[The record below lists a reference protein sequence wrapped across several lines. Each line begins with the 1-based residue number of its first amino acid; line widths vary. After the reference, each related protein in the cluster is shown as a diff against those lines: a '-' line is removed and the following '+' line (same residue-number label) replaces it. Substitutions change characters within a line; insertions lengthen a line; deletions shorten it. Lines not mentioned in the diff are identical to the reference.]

1 MDASISSKDNDYYTL
16 GIKDIYLTTHTALNV
31 RSSSNTSSSVL
42 YTTIKNPAYSFIIKD
57 TSATNGFYKIQS
69 EVASSDGTYSFNNT
83 GYVSKDYVKVSGT
96 VDSNTKNNDDT
107 TTTTETNK
115 DSNNTTQT
123 SDFSNAN
130 VGDKITIKA
139 NAKVR
144 ILPLINSQILTTL
157 TSDTEA
163 EVISTTNNWI
173 FVSLNTITGWIP
185 KTSGISTAKSEET
198 TNNEPITETT
208 TKQEEI
214 KQETTTQ
221 TNTTSYS
228 ETKTKYIN
236 VNSAYVR
243 SEASTSGS
251 IVTTL
256 IKDTDV
262 KVTGESGDW
271 YKVEYGTYSGYIYKD
286 LLSDNKSETT
296 NRSGEALTRN
306 IEENNDTESGN
317 NNVETTSSKGEEI
330 VAYANQY
337 LGCSYVYGGS
347 GPSTFDCSGFT
358 MYVYKHFGYSLSH
371 SATAQSYEGTAISKE
386 NLQVG
391 DLVFFSD
398 YQTLEGIGHCGIYI
412 GNGEFIHASSGSGYC
427 VKVSNLL
434 SGSYNTRYVTARR
447 LI

>member
-1 MDASISSKDNDYYTL
+1 MKRKLILVNIIIAGAILLFTTKVNAATATVTTETL
-16 GIKDIYLTTHTALNV
+16 NLREKADT
-31 RSSSNTSSSVL
+31 SSNIL
-42 YTTIKNPAYSFIIKD
+42 ELLNADEKLEII
-57 TSATNGFYKIQS
+57 SEEGSWYK
-69 EVASSDGTYSFNNT
+69 VKHGNNT

-185 KTSGISTAKSEET
+185 KTSGISTVKSEET
-198 TNNEPITETT
+198 TNNEPTTETT

-228 ETKTKYIN
+228 ETKYIN

-271 YKVEYGTYSGYIYKD
+271 YKVEYGSYSGYIYKD
-286 LLSDNKSETT
+286 LLSDNKSGTT
-296 NRSGEALTRN
+296 NRSGETLTRN

>member
-1 MDASISSKDNDYYTL
+1 MKRKLILVNIIIAGAILLFTTKVNAATATVTTETL
-16 GIKDIYLTTHTALNV
+16 NLREKADT
-31 RSSSNTSSSVL
+31 SSNIL
-42 YTTIKNPAYSFIIKD
+42 ELLNADEKLEII
-57 TSATNGFYKIQS
+57 SEEGSWYK
-69 EVASSDGTYSFNNT
+69 VKHGNNT

-185 KTSGISTAKSEET
+185 KTSGISTVKSEET
-198 TNNEPITETT
+198 TNNEPTTETT

-271 YKVEYGTYSGYIYKD
+271 YKVEYGSYSGYIYKD
-286 LLSDNKSETT
+286 LLSDNKSGTT
-296 NRSGEALTRN
+296 NRSGETLTRN

>member
-1 MDASISSKDNDYYTL
+1 MKRKLILVNIIIAGAILLFTTKVNAATATVTTETL
-16 GIKDIYLTTHTALNV
+16 NLREKADT
-31 RSSSNTSSSVL
+31 SSNVL
-42 YTTIKNPAYSFIIKD
+42 ELLNADEKLEII
-57 TSATNGFYKIQS
+57 SEEGSWYK
-69 EVASSDGTYSFNNT
+69 VKHGNNT
-83 GYVSKDYVKVSGT
+83 GYVNKDYVKVSGT

-198 TNNEPITETT
+198 TNNEPTTETT

-271 YKVEYGTYSGYIYKD
+271 YKVEYGSYSGYIYKD
-286 LLSDNKSETT
+286 LLSDNKSGTT
-296 NRSGEALTRN
+296 NRSGETLTRN

-371 SATAQSYEGTAISKE
+371 SATAQSYEGTAVAKE
-386 NLQVG
+386 DLQPG

>member
-1 MDASISSKDNDYYTL
+1 MKRKLILVNIIIAGAIL
-16 GIKDIYLTTHTALNV
+16 LLTTKVNAATATVTTETLNL
-31 RSSSNTSSSVL
+31 REKADTSSNVL
-42 YTTIKNPAYSFIIKD
+42 ELLNADEKLEII
-57 TSATNGFYKIQS
+57 SEEGSWYK
-69 EVASSDGTYSFNNT
+69 VKHGNNT

-96 VDSNTKNNDDT
+96 VDSNTKNNDNT

-130 VGDKITIKA
+130 VGDKITIKS
-139 NAKVR
+139 NTKIR
-144 ILPLINSQILTTL
+144 ILPLINSQTLTEL

-163 EVISTTNNWI
+163 EVISITNNWI

-185 KTSGISTAKSEET
+185 KTSGISTVKSEET
-198 TNNEPITETT
+198 TNNEPTTETT

-271 YKVEYGTYSGYIYKD
+271 YKVEYGSYSGYIYKD
-286 LLSDNKSETT
+286 LLSDNKSGTT
-296 NRSGEALTRN
+296 NRSGETLTRN

>member
-1 MDASISSKDNDYYTL
+1 MKRKLILVNIIIAGAIL
-16 GIKDIYLTTHTALNV
+16 LLTTKVNAATATVTTETLNL
-31 RSSSNTSSSVL
+31 REKADTSSNVL
-42 YTTIKNPAYSFIIKD
+42 ELLNADEKLEII
-57 TSATNGFYKIQS
+57 SEEGSWYK
-69 EVASSDGTYSFNNT
+69 VKHGNNT

-96 VDSNTKNNDDT
+96 VDSNTKNNDNT

-163 EVISTTNNWI
+163 EVISITNNWI

-412 GNGEFIHASSGSGYC
+412 GDGEFIHASSGSGYC
-427 VKVSNLL
+427 VKISNLL
-434 SGSYNTRYVTARR
+434 SGSYNTRYETARR

>member
-1 MDASISSKDNDYYTL
+1 MKRKLILVNIIIAGAIL
-16 GIKDIYLTTHTALNV
+16 LLTTKVNAATATVTTETLNL
-31 RSSSNTSSSVL
+31 REKADTSSNVL
-42 YTTIKNPAYSFIIKD
+42 ELLNEDEKLEII
-57 TSATNGFYKIQS
+57 SEEGSWYK
-69 EVASSDGTYSFNNT
+69 VKHGNNT

-96 VDSNTKNNDDT
+96 VDSNTNNNDDT

-130 VGDKITIKA
+130 VGDKITIKS
-139 NAKVR
+139 NTKVR
-144 ILPLINSQILTTL
+144 ILPLINSQTL
-157 TSDTEA
+157 TEITSDIEA
-163 EVISTTNNWI
+163 EVISITNNWI

-185 KTSGISTAKSEET
+185 KNSGTSTTPNTENSNTGLTTGAEETT
-198 TNNEPITETT
+198 TNNE
-208 TKQEEI
+208 EI
-214 KQETTTQ
+214 KNEQKPETNQ
-221 TNTTSYS
+221 TNTTNYS
-228 ETKTKYIN
+228 ESKTKYVN
-236 VNSAYVR
+236 VNSAYIR
-243 SEASTSGS
+243 SEASTSSS

-262 KVTGESGDW
+262 KVTGENGDW
-271 YKVEYGTYSGYIYKD
+271 YKIEYSSYSGYMYKE
-286 LLSDNKSETT
+286 LLSDSKSGTT
-296 NRSGEALTRN
+296 NRSGDTLTRVSL
-306 IEENNDTESGN
+306 ES
-317 NNVETTSSKGEEI
+317 TQSSAGDEI
-330 VAYANQY
+330 VSYAKQY

-371 SATAQSYEGTAISKE
+371 SATAQSYEGTAVAKE
-386 NLQVG
+386 DLQPG

-412 GNGEFIHASSGSGYC
+412 GDGEFIHASSGSGYC

>member
-1 MDASISSKDNDYYTL
+1 MKRKLILVNIIIAGAIL
-16 GIKDIYLTTHTALNV
+16 LLTTKVNAATATVTTETLNL
-31 RSSSNTSSSVL
+31 REKADTSSNVL
-42 YTTIKNPAYSFIIKD
+42 ELLNADEKLEII
-57 TSATNGFYKIQS
+57 SEEGSWYK
-69 EVASSDGTYSFNNT
+69 VKHGNNT

>member
-1 MDASISSKDNDYYTL
+1 MKRKLILVNIIIAGAILLFTIKVNAATATVTTETL
-16 GIKDIYLTTHTALNV
+16 NLREKADT
-31 RSSSNTSSSVL
+31 SSNVL
-42 YTTIKNPAYSFIIKD
+42 ELLNADEKLEII
-57 TSATNGFYKIQS
+57 SEEGSWYK
-69 EVASSDGTYSFNNT
+69 VKHGNNT

-185 KTSGISTAKSEET
+185 KTSGISTVKSEET
-198 TNNEPITETT
+198 INNEPTTETT

-271 YKVEYGTYSGYIYKD
+271 YKVEYGSYSGYIYKD
-286 LLSDNKSETT
+286 LLSDNKSGTT
-296 NRSGEALTRN
+296 NRSGETLTRN

-434 SGSYNTRYVTARR
+434 SGSYNKRYVTARR

>member
-1 MDASISSKDNDYYTL
+1 MKRKLILVNIIIAGAILLFTTKVNAATATVTTETL
-16 GIKDIYLTTHTALNV
+16 NLREKADT
-31 RSSSNTSSSVL
+31 SSNVL
-42 YTTIKNPAYSFIIKD
+42 ELLNADEKLEII
-57 TSATNGFYKIQS
+57 SEEGSWYK
-69 EVASSDGTYSFNNT
+69 VKHGNNT
-83 GYVSKDYVKVSGT
+83 GYVNKDYVKVSGT

-271 YKVEYGTYSGYIYKD
+271 YKVEYGSYSGYIYKD
-286 LLSDNKSETT
+286 LLSDNKSGTT
-296 NRSGEALTRN
+296 NRSGETLTRN

-371 SATAQSYEGTAISKE
+371 SATAQSYEGTAVAKE
-386 NLQVG
+386 DLQPG

>member
-1 MDASISSKDNDYYTL
+1 MKRKLILVNIIIAGAILLFTTKVNAATATVTTETL
-16 GIKDIYLTTHTALNV
+16 NLREKADT
-31 RSSSNTSSSVL
+31 SSNIL
-42 YTTIKNPAYSFIIKD
+42 ELLNADEKLEII
-57 TSATNGFYKIQS
+57 SEEGSWYK
-69 EVASSDGTYSFNNT
+69 VKHGNNT

-185 KTSGISTAKSEET
+185 KTSGISTVKSEET
-198 TNNEPITETT
+198 TNNEPTTETT

-228 ETKTKYIN
+228 ETKYIN

-271 YKVEYGTYSGYIYKD
+271 YKVEYGSYSGYIYKD
-286 LLSDNKSETT
+286 LLSDNKSGTT
-296 NRSGEALTRN
+296 NRSGETLTRN

-412 GNGEFIHASSGSGYC
+412 GNGEFIHASSGSGFC

>member
-1 MDASISSKDNDYYTL
+1 MKRKLILVNIIIAGAILLFTTKVNAATATVTTETL
-16 GIKDIYLTTHTALNV
+16 NLREKADT
-31 RSSSNTSSSVL
+31 SSNVL
-42 YTTIKNPAYSFIIKD
+42 ELLNADEKLEII
-57 TSATNGFYKIQS
+57 SEEGSWYK
-69 EVASSDGTYSFNNT
+69 VKHGNNT

-185 KTSGISTAKSEET
+185 KTSGISTVKSEET
-198 TNNEPITETT
+198 TNNEPTTETT

-271 YKVEYGTYSGYIYKD
+271 YKVEYGSYSGYIYKD
-286 LLSDNKSETT
+286 LLSDNKSGTT
-296 NRSGEALTRN
+296 NRSGETLTRN

-317 NNVETTSSKGEEI
+317 NNVETKSSKGEEI

>member
-1 MDASISSKDNDYYTL
+1 MKRKLILVNIIIAGAILLFTTKVNAATATVTTETL
-16 GIKDIYLTTHTALNV
+16 NLREKADT
-31 RSSSNTSSSVL
+31 SSNVL
-42 YTTIKNPAYSFIIKD
+42 ELLNADEKLEII
-57 TSATNGFYKIQS
+57 SEEGSWYK
-69 EVASSDGTYSFNNT
+69 VKHGNNT

-107 TTTTETNK
+107 TTVTGKNQ
-115 DSNNTTQT
+115 DSNNNTTQT

-185 KTSGISTAKSEET
+185 KTSGISTVKSEET
-198 TNNEPITETT
+198 TNNEPTTETT

-271 YKVEYGTYSGYIYKD
+271 YKVEYGSYSGYIYKD
-286 LLSDNKSETT
+286 LLSDNKSGTT
-296 NRSGEALTRN
+296 NRSGETLTRN

-434 SGSYNTRYVTARR
+434 SGSYNKRYVTARR

>member
-1 MDASISSKDNDYYTL
+1 MKRKLILVNIIIAGAILLFTTKVNAATATVTTETL
-16 GIKDIYLTTHTALNV
+16 NLREKADT
-31 RSSSNTSSSVL
+31 SSNIL
-42 YTTIKNPAYSFIIKD
+42 ELLNADEKLEII
-57 TSATNGFYKIQS
+57 SEEGSWYK
-69 EVASSDGTYSFNNT
+69 VKHGNNT

-185 KTSGISTAKSEET
+185 KTSGISTVKSEET
-198 TNNEPITETT
+198 TNNEPTTETT

-271 YKVEYGTYSGYIYKD
+271 YKVEYGSYSGYIYKD
-286 LLSDNKSETT
+286 LLSDNKSGTT
-296 NRSGEALTRN
+296 NRSGETLTRN

-427 VKVSNLL
+427 VKISNLL

>member
-1 MDASISSKDNDYYTL
+1 MKRKLILVNIIIAGAILLFTTKVNAATATVTTETL
-16 GIKDIYLTTHTALNV
+16 NLREKADT
-31 RSSSNTSSSVL
+31 SSNVL
-42 YTTIKNPAYSFIIKD
+42 ELLNADEKLEII
-57 TSATNGFYKIQS
+57 SEEGSWYK
-69 EVASSDGTYSFNNT
+69 VKHGNNT

-185 KTSGISTAKSEET
+185 KTSGISTVKSEET
-198 TNNEPITETT
+198 TNNEPTTETT

-228 ETKTKYIN
+228 ETKYIN

-271 YKVEYGTYSGYIYKD
+271 YKVEYGSYSGYIYKD
-286 LLSDNKSETT
+286 LLSDNKSGTT
-296 NRSGEALTRN
+296 NRSGETLTRN

-434 SGSYNTRYVTARR
+434 SGSYNTRYVTAKR

>member
-1 MDASISSKDNDYYTL
+1 MKRKLILVNIIIAGAILLFTTKVSAATATVTTETL
-16 GIKDIYLTTHTALNV
+16 NLREKADT
-31 RSSSNTSSSVL
+31 SSNVL
-42 YTTIKNPAYSFIIKD
+42 ELLNADEKLEII
-57 TSATNGFYKIQS
+57 SEEGSWYK
-69 EVASSDGTYSFNNT
+69 VKHGNNT

-107 TTTTETNK
+107 TTTTGKNQ

-185 KTSGISTAKSEET
+185 KTSDISTVKSEET
-198 TNNEPITETT
+198 TNNEPTTETT

-271 YKVEYGTYSGYIYKD
+271 YKVEYGSYSGYIYKD
-286 LLSDNKSETT
+286 LLSDNKSGTT
-296 NRSGEALTRN
+296 NRSGETLTRN

>member
-1 MDASISSKDNDYYTL
+1 MKRKLILVNIIIAGAILLFTTKVNAATATVTTETL
-16 GIKDIYLTTHTALNV
+16 NLREKADT
-31 RSSSNTSSSVL
+31 SSNVL
-42 YTTIKNPAYSFIIKD
+42 ELLNADEKLEII
-57 TSATNGFYKIQS
+57 S
-69 EVASSDGTYSFNNT
+69 EEGSWYRVKHGNNT

-185 KTSGISTAKSEET
+185 KTSGISTVKSEET
-198 TNNEPITETT
+198 TNNEPTTETT

-271 YKVEYGTYSGYIYKD
+271 YKVEYGSYSGYIYKD
-286 LLSDNKSETT
+286 LLSDNKSGTT
-296 NRSGEALTRN
+296 NRSGETLTRN

-434 SGSYNTRYVTARR
+434 SGSYNKRYVTARR

>member
-1 MDASISSKDNDYYTL
+1 MKRKLILVNIIIAGAILLFTTKVNAATATVITETL
-16 GIKDIYLTTHTALNV
+16 NLREKADT
-31 RSSSNTSSSVL
+31 SSNVL
-42 YTTIKNPAYSFIIKD
+42 ELLNADEKLEII
-57 TSATNGFYKIQS
+57 SEEGSWYK
-69 EVASSDGTYSFNNT
+69 VKHGNNT

-96 VDSNTKNNDDT
+96 VDSNTKNNDNT

-130 VGDKITIKA
+130 VGDKITIKS
-139 NAKVR
+139 NTKIR
-144 ILPLINSQILTTL
+144 ILPLINSQTLTEL

-163 EVISTTNNWI
+163 EVISITNNWI

-198 TNNEPITETT
+198 TNNEPTTETT

-256 IKDTDV
+256 IKYTDV

-271 YKVEYGTYSGYIYKD
+271 YKVEYGSYSGYIYKD
-286 LLSDNKSETT
+286 LLSDNKSGTT
-296 NRSGEALTRN
+296 NRSGETLTRN
-306 IEENNDTESGN
+306 IEENNDIEGGN

-371 SATAQSYEGTAISKE
+371 SATAQSYEGTAVAKE
-386 NLQVG
+386 DLQPG

>member
-1 MDASISSKDNDYYTL
+1 MKRKLILVNIIIAGAIL
-16 GIKDIYLTTHTALNV
+16 LLTTKVNAATATVTTETLNL
-31 RSSSNTSSSVL
+31 REKADTSSNVL
-42 YTTIKNPAYSFIIKD
+42 ELLNADEKLEII
-57 TSATNGFYKIQS
+57 SEEGSWYK
-69 EVASSDGTYSFNNT
+69 VKHGNNT

-398 YQTLEGIGHCGIYI
+398 YQSLEGIGHCGIYI

>member
-1 MDASISSKDNDYYTL
+1 MKRKLILVNIIIAGAIL
-16 GIKDIYLTTHTALNV
+16 LLTTKVNAATATVTTETLNL
-31 RSSSNTSSSVL
+31 REKADTSSNVL
-42 YTTIKNPAYSFIIKD
+42 ELLNADEKLEII
-57 TSATNGFYKIQS
+57 SEEGSWYK
-69 EVASSDGTYSFNNT
+69 VKHGNNT

-96 VDSNTKNNDDT
+96 VDSNTKNNDNT

-130 VGDKITIKA
+130 VGDKITIKS
-139 NAKVR
+139 NTKIR
-144 ILPLINSQILTTL
+144 ILPLINSQTLTEL

-163 EVISTTNNWI
+163 EVISITNNWI

-198 TNNEPITETT
+198 TNNEPTTETT

-271 YKVEYGTYSGYIYKD
+271 YKVEYGSYSGYIYKD
-286 LLSDNKSETT
+286 LLSDNKSGTT
-296 NRSGEALTRN
+296 NRSGETLTRN
-306 IEENNDTESGN
+306 IEENNDIEGGN

-371 SATAQSYEGTAISKE
+371 SATAQSYEGTAVAKE
-386 NLQVG
+386 DLQPG

>member
-1 MDASISSKDNDYYTL
+1 MKRKLILVNIIIAGAIL
-16 GIKDIYLTTHTALNV
+16 LLTTKVNAATATVTTETLNL
-31 RSSSNTSSSVL
+31 REKADTSSNVL
-42 YTTIKNPAYSFIIKD
+42 ELLNADEKLEII
-57 TSATNGFYKIQS
+57 SEEGSWYK
-69 EVASSDGTYSFNNT
+69 VKHGNNT

-398 YQTLEGIGHCGIYI
+398 YQSLEGIGHCGIYI

-434 SGSYNTRYVTARR
+434 SGSYNTRDVTARR

>member
-1 MDASISSKDNDYYTL
+1 MKRKLILVNIIIAGAILLFTTKVNAATATVTTETL
-16 GIKDIYLTTHTALNV
+16 NLREKADT
-31 RSSSNTSSSVL
+31 SSNVL
-42 YTTIKNPAYSFIIKD
+42 ELLNADEKLEII
-57 TSATNGFYKIQS
+57 SEEGSWYK
-69 EVASSDGTYSFNNT
+69 VKHGNNT

-107 TTTTETNK
+107 TTVTGKNQ
-115 DSNNTTQT
+115 DSNNNTTQT

-185 KTSGISTAKSEET
+185 KTSGISTVKSEET
-198 TNNEPITETT
+198 TNNEPTTETT

-271 YKVEYGTYSGYIYKD
+271 YKVEYGSYSGYIYKD
-286 LLSDNKSETT
+286 LLSDNKSGTT
-296 NRSGEALTRN
+296 NRSGETLTRN

-337 LGCSYVYGGS
+337 LGCNYVYGGS

-434 SGSYNTRYVTARR
+434 SGSYNKRYVTARR

>member
-1 MDASISSKDNDYYTL
+1 MKRKLILVNIIIAGAILLFTTKVNAATATVTTETL
-16 GIKDIYLTTHTALNV
+16 NLREKADT
-31 RSSSNTSSSVL
+31 SSNVL
-42 YTTIKNPAYSFIIKD
+42 ELLNADEKLEII
-57 TSATNGFYKIQS
+57 SEEGSWYK
-69 EVASSDGTYSFNNT
+69 VKHGNNT

-185 KTSGISTAKSEET
+185 KTSGISTVKSEET
-198 TNNEPITETT
+198 TNNEPTTETT

-228 ETKTKYIN
+228 ETKYIN

-271 YKVEYGTYSGYIYKD
+271 YKVEYGSYSGYIYKD
-286 LLSDNKSETT
+286 LLSDNKSGTT
-296 NRSGEALTRN
+296 NRSGETLTRN

>member
-1 MDASISSKDNDYYTL
+1 MKRKLILVNIIIAGAIL
-16 GIKDIYLTTHTALNV
+16 LLTTKVNAATATVTTETLNL
-31 RSSSNTSSSVL
+31 REKADTSSNVL
-42 YTTIKNPAYSFIIKD
+42 ELLNADEKLEII
-57 TSATNGFYKIQS
+57 SEEGSWYK
-69 EVASSDGTYSFNNT
+69 VKHGNNT

-96 VDSNTKNNDDT
+96 VDSNTKNNDNT

-130 VGDKITIKA
+130 VGDKITIKS
-139 NAKVR
+139 NTKIR
-144 ILPLINSQILTTL
+144 ILPLINSQTLTEL

-163 EVISTTNNWI
+163 EVISITNNWI

-185 KTSGISTAKSEET
+185 KTSGISTVKSEET
-198 TNNEPITETT
+198 TNNEPTTETT

-286 LLSDNKSETT
+286 LLSDNKSGTT
-296 NRSGEALTRN
+296 NRSGETLTRN
-306 IEENNDTESGN
+306 IEKNNDTESGN
-317 NNVETTSSKGEEI
+317 NNIETTSSKGEEI

-371 SATAQSYEGTAISKE
+371 SATAQSYEGTAVAKE
-386 NLQVG
+386 DLQPG

>member
-1 MDASISSKDNDYYTL
+1 MKRKLILVNIIIAGAILLFTTKVNAATATVTTETL
-16 GIKDIYLTTHTALNV
+16 NLREKADT
-31 RSSSNTSSSVL
+31 SSNVL
-42 YTTIKNPAYSFIIKD
+42 ELLNADEKLEII
-57 TSATNGFYKIQS
+57 SEEGSWYK
-69 EVASSDGTYSFNNT
+69 VKHGNNT

-185 KTSGISTAKSEET
+185 KTSGISTVKGEET
-198 TNNEPITETT
+198 TNNEPTTETT

-262 KVTGESGDW
+262 KATGESGDW
-271 YKVEYGTYSGYIYKD
+271 YKVEYGSYSGYIYKD
-286 LLSDNKSETT
+286 LLSDNKSGTT
-296 NRSGEALTRN
+296 NRSGETLTRN

>member
-1 MDASISSKDNDYYTL
+1 MKRKLILVNIIIAGAIL
-16 GIKDIYLTTHTALNV
+16 LLTTKVNAATATVTTETLNL
-31 RSSSNTSSSVL
+31 REQADTSSNVL
-42 YTTIKNPAYSFIIKD
+42 ELLNADEKLEII
-57 TSATNGFYKIQS
+57 SEEGSWYK
-69 EVASSDGTYSFNNT
+69 VKHGNNT

-96 VDSNTKNNDDT
+96 VDSNTKNNDNT

-130 VGDKITIKA
+130 VGDKITIKS
-139 NAKVR
+139 NTKIR
-144 ILPLINSQILTTL
+144 ILPLINSQTLTEL

-163 EVISTTNNWI
+163 EVISITNNWI

-185 KTSGISTAKSEET
+185 KTSGISTVKSEET
-198 TNNEPITETT
+198 TNNEPTTETT

-286 LLSDNKSETT
+286 LLSDNKSGTT
-296 NRSGEALTRN
+296 NRSGETLTRN
-306 IEENNDTESGN
+306 IEKNNDTESGN
-317 NNVETTSSKGEEI
+317 NNIETTSSKGEEI

-371 SATAQSYEGTAISKE
+371 SATAQSYEGTAVAKE
-386 NLQVG
+386 DLQPG

>member
-1 MDASISSKDNDYYTL
+1 MKRKLILVNIIIAGAILLFTTKVNAATATVTTETL
-16 GIKDIYLTTHTALNV
+16 NLREKADT
-31 RSSSNTSSSVL
+31 SSNVL
-42 YTTIKNPAYSFIIKD
+42 ELLNADEKLEII
-57 TSATNGFYKIQS
+57 SEEGSWYK
-69 EVASSDGTYSFNNT
+69 VKHGNNT

-107 TTTTETNK
+107 TTTTGKNQ

-185 KTSGISTAKSEET
+185 KTSGISTVKSEET
-198 TNNEPITETT
+198 TNNEPTTETT

-271 YKVEYGTYSGYIYKD
+271 YKVEYGSYSGYIYKD
-286 LLSDNKSETT
+286 LLSDNKSGTT
-296 NRSGEALTRN
+296 NRSGETLTRN

-427 VKVSNLL
+427 VKISNLL

>member
-1 MDASISSKDNDYYTL
+1 MKRKLILVNIIIAGAILLFTTKVNAATATVTTETL
-16 GIKDIYLTTHTALNV
+16 NLREKADT
-31 RSSSNTSSSVL
+31 SSNVL
-42 YTTIKNPAYSFIIKD
+42 ELLNADEKLEIISEEGSWYKVKN
-57 TSATNGFYKIQS
+57 G
-69 EVASSDGTYSFNNT
+69 NNT

-107 TTTTETNK
+107 TTTTGKNQ

-173 FVSLNTITGWIP
+173 FVSLNTITGWIT
-185 KTSGISTAKSEET
+185 KTSGISTVKSEET
-198 TNNEPITETT
+198 TNNEPTTETT

-271 YKVEYGTYSGYIYKD
+271 YKVEYGSYSGYIYKD
-286 LLSDNKSETT
+286 LLSDNKSGTT
-296 NRSGEALTRN
+296 NRSGETLTRN

-427 VKVSNLL
+427 VKISNLL

>member
-1 MDASISSKDNDYYTL
+1 MKRKLILVNIIIAGAIL
-16 GIKDIYLTTHTALNV
+16 LLTTKVNAATATVTTETLNL
-31 RSSSNTSSSVL
+31 REKADTSSNVL
-42 YTTIKNPAYSFIIKD
+42 ELLNADEKLEII
-57 TSATNGFYKIQS
+57 SEEGSWYK
-69 EVASSDGTYSFNNT
+69 VKHGNNT

-96 VDSNTKNNDDT
+96 VDSNTNNNDDT

-198 TNNEPITETT
+198 TNNEPTTETT

-271 YKVEYGTYSGYIYKD
+271 YKVEYGSYSGYIYKD
-286 LLSDNKSETT
+286 LLSDNKSGTT
-296 NRSGEALTRN
+296 NRSGETLTRN

>member
-1 MDASISSKDNDYYTL
+1 MKRKLILVNIIIAGAIL
-16 GIKDIYLTTHTALNV
+16 LLTTKVNAATATVTTETLNL
-31 RSSSNTSSSVL
+31 REKADTSSNVL
-42 YTTIKNPAYSFIIKD
+42 ELLNADEKLEII
-57 TSATNGFYKIQS
+57 SEEGSWYK
-69 EVASSDGTYSFNNT
+69 VKHGNNT

-96 VDSNTKNNDDT
+96 VDSNTKNNDNT

-130 VGDKITIKA
+130 VGDKITIKS
-139 NAKVR
+139 NTKIR
-144 ILPLINSQILTTL
+144 ILPLINSQTLTEL

-163 EVISTTNNWI
+163 EVISITNNWI

-185 KTSGISTAKSEET
+185 KTSGISTVKSEET
-198 TNNEPITETT
+198 TNNEPTTETT

-286 LLSDNKSETT
+286 LLSDNKSGTT
-296 NRSGEALTRN
+296 NRSGETLTRN
-306 IEENNDTESGN
+306 IEKNNDTESGN
-317 NNVETTSSKGEEI
+317 NNIETTSSKGEEI

-371 SATAQSYEGTAISKE
+371 SATAQSYEGTAVAKE
-386 NLQVG
+386 DLQPG

-412 GNGEFIHASSGSGYC
+412 GNGEFIHASTGSGYC

>member
-1 MDASISSKDNDYYTL
+1 MKRKLILVNIIIAGAILLFTTKVNAATATVTTETL
-16 GIKDIYLTTHTALNV
+16 NLREKADT
-31 RSSSNTSSSVL
+31 SSNIL
-42 YTTIKNPAYSFIIKD
+42 ELLNADEKLEII
-57 TSATNGFYKIQS
+57 SEEGSWYK
-69 EVASSDGTYSFNNT
+69 VKHGNNT

-139 NAKVR
+139 NSKVR

-185 KTSGISTAKSEET
+185 KTSGISTVKSEET
-198 TNNEPITETT
+198 TNNEPTTETT

-228 ETKTKYIN
+228 ETKYIN

-271 YKVEYGTYSGYIYKD
+271 YKVEYGSYSGYIYKD
-286 LLSDNKSETT
+286 LLSDNKSGTT
-296 NRSGEALTRN
+296 NRSGETLTRN

>member
-1 MDASISSKDNDYYTL
+1 MKRKLILVNIIIAGAILLFTTKVNAATATVTTETL
-16 GIKDIYLTTHTALNV
+16 NLREKADT
-31 RSSSNTSSSVL
+31 SSNVL
-42 YTTIKNPAYSFIIKD
+42 ELLNADEKLEII
-57 TSATNGFYKIQS
+57 SEEGSWYK
-69 EVASSDGTYSFNNT
+69 VKHGNNT

-96 VDSNTKNNDDT
+96 VDSNTKKNDDT

-185 KTSGISTAKSEET
+185 KTSGISTVKSEET
-198 TNNEPITETT
+198 TNNEPTTETT

-271 YKVEYGTYSGYIYKD
+271 YKVEYGSYSGYIYKD
-286 LLSDNKSETT
+286 LLSDNKSGTT
-296 NRSGEALTRN
+296 NRSGETLTRN